1 MSKNNDNNLPDD
13 ESGEFNSDPNSFGL
27 PEGYFDHSAQS
38 ILNKIEWLEEHKAYE
53 NLTKLKGMSG
63 FITPENYFEKSEA
76 QLELLDFPTLLSISK
91 RSPFTVPENYFED
104 AEVKEMMKVM
114 KEEESELAGFE
125 ILSKVEKKN
134 GFTVKENYFESTET
148 KLKEELGTGAKF
160 ISLFR
165 AHVWY
170 SSAAAAL
177 VIVLGVWLY
186 SNYFKPVEKDCTS
199 LACIDKSELLKQ
211 KNIENVD
218 ADELF
223 DMVDA
228 KKLEQTLDKK
238 EDPKEKKDSLN
249 GVDVD
254 DLPDDI

>member
-1 MSKNNDNNLPDD
+1 MSKNNNDND
-13 ESGEFNSDPNSFGL
+13 FNSEPNSFGL
-27 PEGYFDHSAQS
+27 PDGYFDKSAQS

-53 NLTKLKGMSG
+53 NLTKLKGVSG

-76 QLELLDFPTLLSISK
+76 QLELLDFPVLSGISK
-91 RSPFTVPENYFED
+91 ISPFTVPQNYFED
-104 AEVKEMMKVM
+104 AEVKEMQKVM
-114 KEEESELAGFE
+114 LDEENEIAGSE
-125 ILSKVEKKN
+125 ILSKLEKKN
-134 GFTVKENYFESTET
+134 VFAVKENYFESGET
-148 KLKEELGTGAKF
+148 KLKEELGTGAKV

-170 SSAAAAL
+170 TSAAAVL
-177 VIVLGVWLY
+177 VIAIGVWLY

-199 LACIDKSELLKQ
+199 LACIDRSELLKQ

-223 DMVDA
+223 EMVDA

-238 EDPKEKKDSLN
+238 SSSAEASEDEGKKDSLN